1 MSKAPNLKTG
11 EVLFNISEKKQL
23 KSDGNS
29 PECLSALESNNWG
42 ERSFNQTLFI
52 ETEATRKGALCVHA
66 FTCAL
71 SQVSDP
77 LQKKVN

>member
-29 PECLSALESNNWG
+29 PECLSALESNN
-42 ERSFNQTLFI
+42 
-52 ETEATRKGALCVHA
+52 
-66 FTCAL
+66 
-71 SQVSDP
+71 
-77 LQKKVN
+77 